1 MKIRPISDY
10 VVVEPRKRENKTKS
24 GIVLPDT
31 VEKEKPQE
39 GVVIAVGAGRLLET
53 GKHAVMQVKVG
64 DMVLFSKYSPTE
76 VKIEGKEYYVIKEDD
91 ILAVIK

>member
-1 MKIRPISDY
+1 MKLKPLSDY
-10 VVVEPRKRENKTKS
+10 VVIEPRKREEKTKS

-39 GVVIAVGAGRLLET
+39 GAVVAVGVGRLLEN
-53 GKHAVMQVKVG
+53 GKHAPMQVKVG
-64 DMVLFSKYSPTE
+64 DKVLFSKYGPTE
-76 VKIEGKEYYVIKEDD
+76 VKVDGKEYYVIKEED